1 MNRIVL
7 TIALYVKIIFMLIHF
22 EFEFNQ
28 VIKLQN
34 LNLLLKPG
42 FLSIRITLVKVT
54 RKNSQ

>member
-7 TIALYVKIIFMLIHF
+7 TIAVYVKIIFMMIHF

-42 FLSIRITLVKVT
+42 FLSIRIILVKVT